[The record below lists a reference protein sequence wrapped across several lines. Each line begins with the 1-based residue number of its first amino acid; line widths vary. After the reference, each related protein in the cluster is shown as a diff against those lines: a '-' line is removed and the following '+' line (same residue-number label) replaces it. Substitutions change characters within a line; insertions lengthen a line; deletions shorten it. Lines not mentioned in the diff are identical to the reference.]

1 MTGAE
6 SDALPLHMG
15 SGFVFSLRR
24 ERFPFASP
32 MYSICQP
39 SSCLFAAARP
49 ATGRPDGSPRGGP
62 CMIWASFRG
71 LPARAMLE
79 GLVAACRVPGTQSRL
94 PPPPLPPLSG
104 NFAFSAGARSLAGS
118 RSLRRTA
125 GEGGAAWEPELGG
138 FPMDFCVLRPV
149 VRRGAPGGGPLAQP
163 PPRGSCFAHMQRRR
177 PICGRPGHSPGVG
190 TGLGTKIA

>member
-1 MTGAE
+1 MSSGLVFFWAAGKVPLCVAEVFDLSAQQLFVRSGAPG
-6 SDALPLHMG
+6 DGPPRW
-15 SGFVFSLRR
+15 V
-24 ERFPFASP
+24 
-32 MYSICQP
+32 
-39 SSCLFAAARP
+39 P
-49 ATGRPDGSPRGGP
+49 AMGP

-79 GLVAACRVPGTQSRL
+79 GLGAACRVPGAQSRL

-138 FPMDFCVLRPV
+138 FSVDLGVLRPV
-149 VRRGAPGGGPLAQP
+149 VRRGAPGGGPLGQP
-163 PPRGSCFAHMQRRR
+163 LSRGSSDTAT
-177 PICGRPGHSPGVG
+177 PS
-190 TGLGTKIA
+190 